1 MSTEK
6 KQDSSAK
13 LVLVLFAI
21 SVVTALLL
29 GLVNMVTAPVIAANN
44 QRVADEAK
52 AEVLPTSG
60 EYVEVTDQYT
70 GGDPNVLGVYQ
81 AGEDGYVVEIQSSG
95 FGGMISFELDSE
107 ETAHKLLSDVKMIL
121 FAESLGGTETLVTY
135 PLTQTHESTPPDVR
149 EKLGINERFIRIS
162 IGIEDP
168 RDIIADLEQAL
179 G

>member
-81 AGEDGYVVEIQSSG
+81 AGEDGYVV
-95 FGGMISFELDSE
+95 
-107 ETAHKLLSDVKMIL
+107 
-121 FAESLGGTETLVTY
+121 
-135 PLTQTHESTPPDVR
+135 
-149 EKLGINERFIRIS
+149 
-162 IGIEDP
+162 
-168 RDIIADLEQAL
+168 
-179 G
+179 